1 MMYWVVIILKIVYI
15 FNSILLKNKKKIW
28 EMGERKGRWDV
39 KVGLTMFFLYGIK

>member
-28 EMGERKGRWDV
+28 EMGERKGEMGCQGWTDFV
-39 KVGLTMFFLYGIK
+39 FFTRN